1 MFLVRQTFV
10 LQPRHANK
18 LIKSVR
24 KPGAGLLLHKSMQLP
39 LRGPWPS
46 AWRIRPLDESS
57 KTVRA
62 DLSVAWQRLP
72 CSVWLK
78 RQCCRTCE
86 LRERFYELTQHVERS
101 CECAKA
107 RKHERHGGKKKIVMA
122 TNYGEDATWYHS
134 VSPAW
139 LARCS
144 GRVYTCTRAC
154 SYRCAR
160 LRKADAIRVP
170 FRSGIME
177 RPVTRSQRR
186 SIFRKEGSKELE
198 REHTEILE
206 ITKEDTHFVCRFEA
220 GSLTLRLPR

>member
-1 MFLVRQTFV
+1 MQIRLVT
-10 LQPRHANK
+10 
-18 LIKSVR
+18 
-24 KPGAGLLLHKSMQLP
+24 AG
-39 LRGPWPS
+39 RGPWPS

-62 DLSVAWQRLP
+62 DLSVAWQHLP

-107 RKHERHGGKKKIVMA
+107 R
-122 TNYGEDATWYHS
+122 TPYGMLRTWL
-134 VSPAW
+134 AR

-160 LRKADAIRVP
+160 LRKADATAERIKTNCCADRQASAQCSDPGTCAKRAIADQYKTLAVSKHNVLRTPAFQNTSSSIAQP
-170 FRSGIME
+170 F
-177 RPVTRSQRR
+177 
-186 SIFRKEGSKELE
+186 
-198 REHTEILE
+198 
-206 ITKEDTHFVCRFEA
+206 
-220 GSLTLRLPR
+220 